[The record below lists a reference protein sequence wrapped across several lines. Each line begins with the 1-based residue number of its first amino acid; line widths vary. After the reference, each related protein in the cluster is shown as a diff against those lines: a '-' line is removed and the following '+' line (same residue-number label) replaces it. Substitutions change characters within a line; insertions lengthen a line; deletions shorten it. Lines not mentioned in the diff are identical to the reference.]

1 MEEPKRYEDIL
12 LSPYV
17 DDVEDQPLRPGH
29 EQYLT
34 YMPKDGELMR
44 GMTDTRRVS
53 QGQHDGVTIKQ
64 TFSGDDCAVTMRIDT
79 HYQPVG
85 LESIDDIDYVIDVA
99 PQGNRQFGITIDHSE
114 KNLYRYL
121 ARR

>member
-12 LSPYV
+12 LAPYV

-44 GMTDTRRVS
+44 GMTGRIREESVKVNTMALVS
-53 QGQHDGVTIKQ
+53 NKHFAEMIV
-64 TFSGDDCAVTMRIDT
+64 
-79 HYQPVG
+79 P
-85 LESIDDIDYVIDVA
+85 
-99 PQGNRQFGITIDHSE
+99 
-114 KNLYRYL
+114 
-121 ARR
+121 